1 MPRLIINR
9 CAEMNNN
16 GSFAWRYG
24 AVLAR
29 KKDIAILWQSGAVL
43 NVKVNGP
50 NASEFNYELYQ
61 SILTVINNY
70 DSFQKNKPIFSILP
84 FLNNG
89 KRGEITPVNTINN
102 IAKTEQKFYKNPQDN
117 QFLDMVKNA
126 KAYGQIIIYKPVFYG
141 ETDFSREIIVNE
153 YETHN

>member
-1 MPRLIINR
+1 
-9 CAEMNNN
+9 MNNN